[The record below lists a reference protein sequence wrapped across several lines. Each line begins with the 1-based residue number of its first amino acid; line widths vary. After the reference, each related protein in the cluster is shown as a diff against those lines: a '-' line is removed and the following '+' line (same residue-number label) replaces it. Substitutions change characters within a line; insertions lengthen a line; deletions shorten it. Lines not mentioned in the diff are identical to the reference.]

1 MTSESQ
7 DPGEPQGMGELL
19 ESLEQI
25 KPLVRGDVI
34 DGIVMRADHDGIL
47 VNIGHKSEGIIPP
60 GEMTSLRREDSQIP
74 SIGDEIV
81 AYVIKGESAERAA
94 ILSIDKAIGEQGWS
108 KLQKALETG
117 KYLVGTITG
126 FNRGGSMVEVEGVQA
141 FVPMSQIV
149 TVPRDTLQQ
158 IRDENDTGV
167 DSTSPGESTSEP
179 GNLQSDQET
188 KGSTGLEYVGKKI
201 ELKVLELNRSRNRA
215 ILSERQAVQDQR
227 EKNKAELIKEL
238 KLDEIRRGIVTGL
251 STFGAFIDLGGA
263 DGLVHISELSWSP
276 VSSPDEI
283 LTIGQEIDVKILKVD
298 SVNNKIA
305 LSLKQTQPEPWDN
318 IDEQLNVGDIVN
330 GTIERNDLIT
340 EELHAHLKNDLK
352 LSKLDKLFQVIIKCA
367 VFEFLYKPK
376 ISTNIII
383 KEYLNASNFFI
394 DDSQTKYL
402 NALLDKISKKIRI
415 SNE

>member
-25 KPLVRGDVI
+25 KPLVRGDVV

-81 AYVIKGESAERAA
+81 AYVIKGESADRAA
-94 ILSIDKAIGEQGWS
+94 ILSIDKAIGEQGWNT
-108 KLQKALETG
+108 LQKALETG

-167 DSTSPGESTSEP
+167 DSTSPGESTSES

-330 GTIERNDLIT
+330 GTITKLTDFGAFARVEDLVEGLIHISELAPRIIQHPRDVVSEGDQVRLKVLRIEADRRRLGLSLLQA
-340 EELHAHLKNDLK
+340 EE
-352 LSKLDKLFQVIIKCA
+352 
-367 VFEFLYKPK
+367 EGY
-376 ISTNIII
+376 
-383 KEYLNASNFFI
+383 
-394 DDSQTKYL
+394 
-402 NALLDKISKKIRI
+402 
-415 SNE
+415 

>member
-47 VNIGHKSEGIIPP
+47 VNIGHKAEGIIPP

-94 ILSIDKAIGEQGWS
+94 ILSIDKAIGEEGWS
-108 KLQKALETG
+108 KLQKALETD

-141 FVPMSQIV
+141 FVPMSQLV

-158 IRDENDTGV
+158 IRDKNDTGTV
-167 DSTSPGESTSEP
+167 GTDPEESAVESETVQPG
-179 GNLQSDQET
+179 QET
-188 KGSTGLEYVGKKI
+188 RDSVELEYIGKEI

-215 ILSERQAVQDQR
+215 VLSERQAVQEQR

-276 VSSPDEI
+276 VSSPEEI

-330 GTIERNDLIT
+330 GTITKLTDFGAFARVEDLVEGLIHISELAPRIIQHPRDVVREGDQVRLKVLRIEADRRRLGLSLLQA
-340 EELHAHLKNDLK
+340 EE
-352 LSKLDKLFQVIIKCA
+352 
-367 VFEFLYKPK
+367 EGY
-376 ISTNIII
+376 
-383 KEYLNASNFFI
+383 
-394 DDSQTKYL
+394 
-402 NALLDKISKKIRI
+402 
-415 SNE
+415 

>member
-1 MTSESQ
+1 
-7 DPGEPQGMGELL
+7 
-19 ESLEQI
+19 
-25 KPLVRGDVI
+25 
-34 DGIVMRADHDGIL
+34 
-47 VNIGHKSEGIIPP
+47 
-60 GEMTSLRREDSQIP
+60 
-74 SIGDEIV
+74 
-81 AYVIKGESAERAA
+81 
-94 ILSIDKAIGEQGWS
+94 
-108 KLQKALETG
+108 
-117 KYLVGTITG
+117 
-126 FNRGGSMVEVEGVQA
+126 
-141 FVPMSQIV
+141 
-149 TVPRDTLQQ
+149 
-158 IRDENDTGV
+158 
-167 DSTSPGESTSEP
+167 
-179 GNLQSDQET
+179 LQSDQET

-330 GTIERNDLIT
+330 GTITKLTDFGAFARVEDLVEGLIHISELAPRIIQHPRDVVSEGDQVRLKVLRIEADRRRLGLSLLQA
-340 EELHAHLKNDLK
+340 EE
-352 LSKLDKLFQVIIKCA
+352 
-367 VFEFLYKPK
+367 EGY
-376 ISTNIII
+376 
-383 KEYLNASNFFI
+383 
-394 DDSQTKYL
+394 
-402 NALLDKISKKIRI
+402 
-415 SNE
+415 

>member
-7 DPGEPQGMGELL
+7 DPGEPKGMGELL

-47 VNIGHKSEGIIPP
+47 VNIGHKSEGIVPP

-81 AYVIKGESAERAA
+81 AYVIKGESADRAA

-108 KLQKALETG
+108 TLQKALETG

-126 FNRGGSMVEVEGVQA
+126 CNRGGSMVEVEGVQA

-330 GTIERNDLIT
+330 GTITKLTDFGAFARVEDLVEGLIHISELAPRIIQHPRDVVREGDQVRLKVLRIEADRRRLGLSLLQA
-340 EELHAHLKNDLK
+340 EE
-352 LSKLDKLFQVIIKCA
+352 
-367 VFEFLYKPK
+367 EGY
-376 ISTNIII
+376 
-383 KEYLNASNFFI
+383 
-394 DDSQTKYL
+394 
-402 NALLDKISKKIRI
+402 
-415 SNE
+415 

>member
-1 MTSESQ
+1 MTSQSQ

-81 AYVIKGESAERAA
+81 AYVIKGESAERGA

-108 KLQKALETG
+108 KLQKALETD

-141 FVPMSQIV
+141 FVPMSQLV
-149 TVPRDTLQQ
+149 TVPRNILQQ
-158 IRDENDTGV
+158 IRDENDTGATT
-167 DSTSPGESTSEP
+167 DLKESAGESD
-179 GNLQSDQET
+179 NVQSGQET
-188 KGSTGLEYVGKKI
+188 RNSIELEYVGKEI

-215 ILSERQAVQDQR
+215 VLSERQATQEQR

-238 KLDEIRRGIVTGL
+238 KLDEIRRGTVTGL

-276 VSSPDEI
+276 VSSPEEI

-330 GTIERNDLIT
+330 GTITKLTDFGAFARVEDLVEGLIHISELAPRIIQHPRDVVREGDQVRLKVLRIEADRRRLGLSLLQA
-340 EELHAHLKNDLK
+340 EE
-352 LSKLDKLFQVIIKCA
+352 
-367 VFEFLYKPK
+367 EGY
-376 ISTNIII
+376 
-383 KEYLNASNFFI
+383 
-394 DDSQTKYL
+394 
-402 NALLDKISKKIRI
+402 
-415 SNE
+415 

>member
-47 VNIGHKSEGIIPP
+47 VNIGHKSEGIVPP

-81 AYVIKGESAERAA
+81 AYVIKGESADRAA

-108 KLQKALETG
+108 TLQKALETG

-330 GTIERNDLIT
+330 GTITKLTDFGAFARVEDLVEGLIHISELAPRIIQHPRDVVREGDQVRLKVLRIEADRRRLGLSLLQA
-340 EELHAHLKNDLK
+340 EE
-352 LSKLDKLFQVIIKCA
+352 
-367 VFEFLYKPK
+367 EGY
-376 ISTNIII
+376 
-383 KEYLNASNFFI
+383 
-394 DDSQTKYL
+394 
-402 NALLDKISKKIRI
+402 
-415 SNE
+415 